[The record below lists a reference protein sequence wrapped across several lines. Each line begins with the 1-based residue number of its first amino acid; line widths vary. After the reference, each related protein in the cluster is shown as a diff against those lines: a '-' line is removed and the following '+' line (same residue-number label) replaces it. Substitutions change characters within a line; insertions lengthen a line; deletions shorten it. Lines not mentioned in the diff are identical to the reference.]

1 MRKVI
6 IAGLVLV
13 VLVAAIAWVAWYSP
27 WLAVSNVEVTVS
39 DAPEVA
45 GPLTVD
51 EVTAA
56 AGIPPGTP
64 MLRVDP
70 AAIEARIA
78 ALPLVRSVHVDRA
91 WPTTLRIDVR
101 RRVPV
106 AVTSSGAGYELVD
119 RDGVVLRTV
128 DGPVDGI
135 PSVAAVGEGL
145 PAAIEVAH
153 DLPGWLAPKVEVI
166 KASTRN
172 DVTLTLRNG
181 ATVLWGSAEEGK
193 LKGEVLRS
201 LLRTDASRYDVSAPG
216 VPTTSDDSG
225 AGTAGPGGTGRSPTA
240 GASPGPPSPSP
251 VSPGPPSPSPVS
263 PSPVSPSAGE

>member
-6 IAGLVLV
+6 IAGV
-13 VLVAAIAWVAWYSP
+13 VLVALAAAAAWVVWYSP
-27 WLAVSNVEVTVS
+27 WLAVDNVEVTVS
-39 DAPEVA
+39 EAPSVA
-45 GPLTVD
+45 GPLTAD

-56 AGIPPGTP
+56 AAIPPGTP

-101 RRVPV
+101 RRIPV
-106 AVTSSGAGYELVD
+106 AVTSGGAGYELVD
-119 RDGVVLRTV
+119 RDGVVLRAV

-135 PSVAAVGEGL
+135 PNVEATGEGL

-153 DLPGWLAPKVEVI
+153 DLPGWLAPKVQVI
-166 KASTRN
+166 SGSTRN
-172 DVTLTLRNG
+172 DVTLRLRNG
-181 ATVLWGSAEEGK
+181 ATVLWGSAEEAK

-201 LLRTDASRYDVSAPG
+201 LLRTDATRYDVSAPG
-216 VPTTSDDSG
+216 VPTTSDD
-225 AGTAGPGGTGRSPTA
+225 TAV
-240 GASPGPPSPSP
+240 ASPAATDPP
-251 VSPGPPSPSPVS
+251 G
-263 PSPVSPSAGE
+263 

>member
-13 VLVAAIAWVAWYSP
+13 VLVAAIVWVAWYSP

-45 GPLTVD
+45 GPLSAD
-51 EVTAA
+51 EVTATA
-56 AGIPPGTP
+56 AIPPGIP

-91 WPTTLRIDVR
+91 WPTTLRIEVR

-106 AVTSSGAGYELVD
+106 AVTTTGGGYELVD
-119 RDGVVLRTV
+119 RDGVVLRAV

-135 PSVAAVGEGL
+135 PSVSAVGEGL

-153 DLPGWLAPKVEVI
+153 DLPGWLVAKVEAI

-172 DVTLTLRNG
+172 DVTLILRNG

-193 LKGEVLRS
+193 LKAEVLRS
-201 LLRTDASRYDVSAPG
+201 LLRTDATRYDVSAPG
-216 VPTTSDDSG
+216 VPTTSDDTGVAG
-225 AGTAGPGGTGRSPTA
+225 AGPEGPGTSPA
-240 GASPGPPSPSP
+240 PGESPSP
-251 VSPGPPSPSPVS
+251 ESTSPESTGP
-263 PSPVSPSAGE
+263 GE